1 MPLSRASSA
10 GKRERARAYNKAL
23 PLTIRCLTWNV
34 GNAKPVAAEL
44 AHALPDGLDEDIIVV
59 GTQENSYKAGKGGR
73 KRAVAQ
79 EKRAVAQES
88 PEPTEKAGSAYSA
101 YEPAPTPGSP
111 HSSVGDTEE
120 REEESA
126 AAVGGGGKGHAEWEE
141 MLARRLGRGY
151 VPVRHVRLWEMRLS
165 VYVKAS
171 QRANVTKVHVAS
183 AATGGPGG
191 MLGNKGG
198 LVVRLRLGAT
208 SLAFVSCHLA
218 AHSHMLSRRNHNCSE
233 LLRETASALGPR
245 HLTAAAQFDHVFWLG
260 DLNYRTDLNAAA
272 AAAGE
277 EAPFPTDEEH
287 HGQVLRLVEQGD
299 WGALLGADQ
308 LAASRAAGEAFV
320 GFEEGPIAF
329 APTFKVERSSELV
342 YQQKRIPSYCD
353 RVLWKS
359 AAGLRGAVSQT
370 SLAALPRVS
379 TSDHK
384 PVVATF
390 SLTPSEALRGTMQEV
405 RSGGSRGSRGSSR
418 KSSLFGN
425 VSSSFAAGSASFT
438 GSRAYASLDV
448 VRPTVRIRGLSASE
462 LVDMD
467 YTGGCDPY
475 CVVSANPY
483 ELLYCAAHEHVL
495 KKGEAAASTVKH
507 GQDCTWPD
515 DEVPLLRL
523 RGVRT
528 AALPHTTLLLAVL
541 DKDNVILGKDDP
553 VGVVQVALRP
563 VGWSQ
568 DSDLPPSF
576 EVEFDE
582 PLVQGMASTDLKS
595 GRPLGRLRGTLS
607 IATTAEAIE
616 EALAEARADGA
627 GEKARTVKLGASAF
641 ERRWRCC

>member
-1 MPLSRASSA
+1 
-10 GKRERARAYNKAL
+10 
-23 PLTIRCLTWNV
+23 
-34 GNAKPVAAEL
+34 
-44 AHALPDGLDEDIIVV
+44 
-59 GTQENSYKAGKGGR
+59 
-73 KRAVAQ
+73 
-79 EKRAVAQES
+79 
-88 PEPTEKAGSAYSA
+88 
-101 YEPAPTPGSP
+101 
-111 HSSVGDTEE
+111 
-120 REEESA
+120 
-126 AAVGGGGKGHAEWEE
+126 
-141 MLARRLGRGY
+141 
-151 VPVRHVRLWEMRLS
+151 
-165 VYVKAS
+165 
-171 QRANVTKVHVAS
+171 
-183 AATGGPGG
+183 
-191 MLGNKGG
+191 
-198 LVVRLRLGAT
+198 
-208 SLAFVSCHLA
+208 
-218 AHSHMLSRRNHNCSE
+218 MLSRRNHNCSE

-553 VGVVQVALRP
+553 VGVVQVPLRP

>member
-59 GTQENSYKAGKGGR
+59 GTQVSERPRAAAASRRALRTPPLPPPPRTPVSPPRPPQENSYKAGKGGR

-287 HGQVLRLVEQGD
+287 HGQVLGAAARGVVELLSPTNLAAPLLQVLRLVEQGD
-299 WGALLGADQ
+299 WGELLGADQ

-467 YTGGCDPY
+467 Y
-475 CVVSANPY
+475 
-483 ELLYCAAHEHVL
+483 AAY
-495 KKGEAAASTVKH
+495 
-507 GQDCTWPD
+507 
-515 DEVPLLRL
+515 
-523 RGVRT
+523 
-528 AALPHTTLLLAVL
+528 
-541 DKDNVILGKDDP
+541 
-553 VGVVQVALRP
+553 
-563 VGWSQ
+563 
-568 DSDLPPSF
+568 
-576 EVEFDE
+576 
-582 PLVQGMASTDLKS
+582 
-595 GRPLGRLRGTLS
+595 
-607 IATTAEAIE
+607 
-616 EALAEARADGA
+616 
-627 GEKARTVKLGASAF
+627 
-641 ERRWRCC
+641 

>member
-1 MPLSRASSA
+1 MEHQTPSVSPGNFRKRKGLSAVSQDCYSVHPRRAPKKGIA
-10 GKRERARAYNKAL
+10 LAL

-245 HLTAAAQFDHVFWLG
+245 HLTAAAQFDHV
-260 DLNYRTDLNAAA
+260 
-272 AAAGE
+272 
-277 EAPFPTDEEH
+277 
-287 HGQVLRLVEQGD
+287 LRLVEQGD

-448 VRPTVRIRGLSASE
+448 VRPT
-462 LVDMD
+462 
-467 YTGGCDPY
+467 
-475 CVVSANPY
+475 
-483 ELLYCAAHEHVL
+483 LLYCAAHEHVL

-553 VGVVQVALRP
+553 VGVVQVPLRP

>member
-277 EAPFPTDEEH
+277 EAPPEGAAGGPAAAKAARAGRWNRKCERGTSRP
-287 HGQVLRLVEQGD
+287 GGRLTRPGRRQG
-299 WGALLGADQ
+299 GPRGTRGRSSSAPPARARPRTCPAP
-308 LAASRAAGEAFV
+308 AACRAAAR
-320 GFEEGPIAF
+320 AT
-329 APTFKVERSSELV
+329 AAA
-342 YQQKRIPSYCD
+342 
-353 RVLWKS
+353 
-359 AAGLRGAVSQT
+359 AAGWAGAT
-370 SLAALPRVS
+370 AG
-379 TSDHK
+379 
-384 PVVATF
+384 VVAT
-390 SLTPSEALRGTMQEV
+390 
-405 RSGGSRGSRGSSR
+405 
-418 KSSLFGN
+418 
-425 VSSSFAAGSASFT
+425 SAE
-438 GSRAYASLDV
+438 RAKREELLVV
-448 VRPTVRIRGLSASE
+448 VRPT
-462 LVDMD
+462 
-467 YTGGCDPY
+467 
-475 CVVSANPY
+475 
-483 ELLYCAAHEHVL
+483 
-495 KKGEAAASTVKH
+495 AAA
-507 GQDCTWPD
+507 G
-515 DEVPLLRL
+515 
-523 RGVRT
+523 
-528 AALPHTTLLLAVL
+528 
-541 DKDNVILGKDDP
+541 
-553 VGVVQVALRP
+553 
-563 VGWSQ
+563 
-568 DSDLPPSF
+568 
-576 EVEFDE
+576 
-582 PLVQGMASTDLKS
+582 
-595 GRPLGRLRGTLS
+595 
-607 IATTAEAIE
+607 
-616 EALAEARADGA
+616 
-627 GEKARTVKLGASAF
+627 LGAAAAW
-641 ERRWRCC
+641 RRVLACGLRSKSCPPRRRRRGCRRTRTRQRARR